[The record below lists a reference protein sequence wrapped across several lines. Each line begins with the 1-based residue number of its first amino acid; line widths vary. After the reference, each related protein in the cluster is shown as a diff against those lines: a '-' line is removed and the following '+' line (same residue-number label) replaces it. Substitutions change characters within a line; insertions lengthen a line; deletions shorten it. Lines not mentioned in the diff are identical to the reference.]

1 LIPEKEYYSRNMRL
15 QNNLEDEE
23 TKKLF
28 RQYEVMLKLFRAH
41 LKDCP
46 KFAKQVKESGEFESE

>member
-1 LIPEKEYYSRNMRL
+1 MRL